1 MHTTHTWTANAQ
13 RPISNEVTSEFQS
26 GKAQATVG
34 LAAIENLSMEIHQL
48 RYFVAVANE
57 GSFSRAA
64 AKVRVAQPSLS
75 QQIRKLEAEVGQPLF
90 DRLPRSVVLTE
101 AGRCLIDYARQILAS
116 IGDARRCVD
125 ELKGEVA
132 GGLAVGAIPTIA
144 PYVLPELIGKF
155 QKHYPAVTLEIVED
169 VTDGITRRVEAGEL
183 DVALA
188 STCQQSPTLR
198 REPLG
203 NEPLLALVPK
213 GHPLAKKPLVTLDD
227 LKSQRFLLLHEMH
240 CLSQQV
246 NHLLAARRL
255 RPEIALA
262 GSQLGTI
269 ANMVAAEIGVSIVP
283 QMMVKHQATPG
294 CVSLPF
300 APPVPERELNLLY
313 NPLRFQSKA
322 AATFRREAATALSS
336 QDSSI
341 ARNAKQ

>member
-1 MHTTHTWTANAQ
+1 
-13 RPISNEVTSEFQS
+13 
-26 GKAQATVG
+26 
-34 LAAIENLSMEIHQL
+34 MEIHQL
-48 RYFVAVANE
+48 RYFVAIADE

-125 ELKGEVA
+125 ELKDEV
-132 GGLAVGAIPTIA
+132 GGKLAVGAIPTIA
-144 PYVLPELIGKF
+144 PYVLPELVVTF
-155 QKHYPAVTLEIVED
+155 QKHYPEVTLEIVED
-169 VTDGITRRVEAGEL
+169 VTDGITRRIEGGEL

-188 STCQQSPTLR
+188 STCRPSPTLR
-198 REPLG
+198 RESLG
-203 NEPLLALVPK
+203 TEPLLALVPE
-213 GHPLAKKPLVTLDD
+213 GHPLAKKDVVEFDD

-246 NHLLAARRL
+246 NHLLESRRL

-262 GSQLGTI
+262 GSQLSTI
-269 ANMVAAEIGVSIVP
+269 ANMVAASIGVSIVP
-283 QMMVKHQATPG
+283 QMMVRHHPTPG

-300 APPVPERELNLLY
+300 GPPVPERELNFLS
-313 NPLRFQSKA
+313 NPRRFQSKA
-322 AATFRREAATALSS
+322 TAAFRREAAAALSAK
-336 QDSSI
+336 DLSI
-341 ARNAKQ
+341 TPVAEE

>member
-1 MHTTHTWTANAQ
+1 VSF
-13 RPISNEVTSEFQS
+13 R
-26 GKAQATVG
+26 QA
-34 LAAIENLSMEIHQL
+34 LMEIHQL
-48 RYFVAVANE
+48 RYFVAVADE

-75 QQIRKLEAEVGQPLF
+75 QQIRKLETEIGQRLF
-90 DRLPRSVVLTE
+90 DRLSRSVVLTE
-101 AGRCLIDYARQILAS
+101 AGRCFIEYARQILAS

-125 ELKGEVA
+125 ELNDTVTGK
-132 GGLAVGAIPTIA
+132 LAVGAIPTIA
-144 PYVLPELIGKF
+144 PYVLPELVKKF
-155 QKHYPAVTLEIVED
+155 HKDYPEVTLELVED

-188 STCQQSPTLR
+188 SSCQQSPSLR
-198 REPLG
+198 RESLG
-203 NEPLLALVPK
+203 HEPLLALVPE
-213 GHPLAKKPLVTLDD
+213 GHPLAKKTLVELDD

-246 NHLLAARRL
+246 HHLLDARRL

-322 AATFRREAATALSS
+322 DAAFRREAAAAFSC

-341 ARNAKQ
+341 ASDAK

>member
-1 MHTTHTWTANAQ
+1 
-13 RPISNEVTSEFQS
+13 
-26 GKAQATVG
+26 
-34 LAAIENLSMEIHQL
+34 MEIHQL
-48 RYFVAVANE
+48 RYFVAVADE

-125 ELKGEVA
+125 ELKSEIA
-132 GGLAVGAIPTIA
+132 GGLSVGAIPTIA

-155 QKHYPAVTLEIVED
+155 QKHYPEVTLEIVED

-198 REPLG
+198 REALG

-213 GHPLAKKPLVTLDD
+213 GHPLAKKTLVTLDD
-227 LKSQRFLLLHEMH
+227 LTSQRFLLLHEMH

-246 NHLLAARRL
+246 NHLLAVRRL
-255 RPEIALA
+255 RPEVALA

-269 ANMVAAEIGVSIVP
+269 ANMVAAAIGVSIVP

-300 APPVPERELNLLY
+300 AQPVPERELNRLY

-322 AATFRREAATALSS
+322 AAAFRREAAAAFSL
-336 QDSSI
+336 
-341 ARNAKQ
+341 

>member
-1 MHTTHTWTANAQ
+1 
-13 RPISNEVTSEFQS
+13 
-26 GKAQATVG
+26 
-34 LAAIENLSMEIHQL
+34 MEIHQL
-48 RYFVAVANE
+48 RYFVAVAEE

-101 AGRCLIDYARQILAS
+101 AGRCLIEYARQILAS

-125 ELKGEVA
+125 ELKGKIA
-132 GGLAVGAIPTIA
+132 GDVAVGAIPTIA
-144 PYVLPELIGKF
+144 PYVLPELVVTF
-155 QKHYPAVTLEIVED
+155 QEHYPDVTLHIVED
-169 VTDGITRRVEAGEL
+169 VTAGIVRRIEAGEL

-188 STCQQSPTLR
+188 STCQKSPSLGV
-198 REPLG
+198 EPVG
-203 NEPLLALVPK
+203 AEPLLALVPEA
-213 GHPLAKKPLVTLDD
+213 HSLARQSVITFDD

-246 NHLLAARRL
+246 HHQLESRRL
-255 RPEIALA
+255 HPEIALA
-262 GSQLGTI
+262 GSQLSTI
-269 ANMVAAEIGVSIVP
+269 ANMVAAGIGVSIVP
-283 QMMVKHQATPG
+283 QMMARHHATPG
-294 CVSLPF
+294 CVTLPF

-322 AATFRREAATALSS
+322 AAAFRQEAAAALSS

-341 ARNAKQ
+341 VRDAAE

>member
-1 MHTTHTWTANAQ
+1 
-13 RPISNEVTSEFQS
+13 
-26 GKAQATVG
+26 
-34 LAAIENLSMEIHQL
+34 MEIHQL
-48 RYFVAVANE
+48 RYFVAVADE

-75 QQIRKLEAEVGQPLF
+75 QQIRKLEAEIGQPLF

-101 AGRCLIDYARQILAS
+101 AGRCLLEYARQILAS

-125 ELKGEVA
+125 ELKGKIA
-132 GGLAVGAIPTIA
+132 GDVAVGAIPTIA
-144 PYVLPELIGKF
+144 PYVLPELVITF
-155 QKHYPAVTLEIVED
+155 QKHYPDVTLHIVED
-169 VTDGITRRVEAGEL
+169 VTEGITRRIEAGEL

-188 STCQQSPTLR
+188 STCQRSPTLR
-198 REPLG
+198 VELLG
-203 NEPLLALVPK
+203 REPLLALVPE
-213 GHPLAKKPLVTLDD
+213 GHPLAKQTVVSFDD

-246 NHLLAARRL
+246 HHLLESRRL
-255 RPEIALA
+255 LPEIALA
-262 GSQLGTI
+262 GSQLSTI

-283 QMMVKHQATPG
+283 QMMVKHQPIPG

-322 AATFRREAATALSS
+322 AAAFRQETAAAFSS
-336 QDSSI
+336 PDASI
-341 ARNAKQ
+341 VHNAN

>member
-1 MHTTHTWTANAQ
+1 M
-13 RPISNEVTSEFQS
+13 EV
-26 GKAQATVG
+26 
-34 LAAIENLSMEIHQL
+34 HQL
-48 RYFVAVANE
+48 RYFVAVADE

-101 AGRCLIDYARQILAS
+101 AGRCLIDYARQILAL

-132 GGLAVGAIPTIA
+132 GKVAVGAIPTIA
-144 PYVLPELIGKF
+144 PYVLPELVVTF
-155 QKHYPAVTLEIVED
+155 QKHYPDVVLEIVED
-169 VTDGITRRVEAGEL
+169 VTDSITRRIEAGEL

-188 STCQQSPTLR
+188 SSCRPSPTLR
-198 REPLG
+198 RESVG
-203 NEPLLALVPK
+203 AEPLLALVPEK
-213 GHPLAKKPLVTLDD
+213 HPLAKKDVVELDD

-246 NHLLAARRL
+246 NQLLESRRL

-262 GSQLGTI
+262 GSQLSTI
-269 ANMVAAEIGVSIVP
+269 ANMVAASIGVSIVP
-283 QMMVKHQATPG
+283 QMMVKHYATPG

-300 APPVPERELNLLY
+300 APPVPERELNFLS

-322 AATFRREAATALSS
+322 AAAFRREAAAALSAK
-336 QDSSI
+336 DLSI
-341 ARNAKQ
+341 IPVAKE

>member
-1 MHTTHTWTANAQ
+1 M
-13 RPISNEVTSEFQS
+13 EF
-26 GKAQATVG
+26 
-34 LAAIENLSMEIHQL
+34 HQL
-48 RYFVAVANE
+48 RYFVAVAEE

-75 QQIRKLEAEVGQPLF
+75 QQIRKLEAEVGQRLF

-116 IGDARRCVD
+116 VGDARRCVD
-125 ELKGEVA
+125 ELKDVVA
-132 GGLAVGAIPTIA
+132 GKLAVGAIPTIA
-144 PYVLPELIGKF
+144 PYILPELVVMF
-155 QKHYPAVTLEIVED
+155 QNHYPQVTLEIVED
-169 VTDGITRRVEAGEL
+169 VTEGIARRVEAGEL
-183 DVALA
+183 DVALV
-188 STCQQSPTLR
+188 STCQQTPSLR
-198 REPLG
+198 RESLG
-203 NEPLLALVPK
+203 NEPLLALVPE
-213 GHPLAKKPLVTLDD
+213 GNPLAEKTLVELDD

-246 NHLLAARRL
+246 HHLLEARRL

-262 GSQLGTI
+262 GSQLSTI
-269 ANMVAAEIGVSIVP
+269 ANMVAARIGVSIVP
-283 QMMVKHQATPG
+283 QMMVKHHATPR

-322 AATFRREAATALSS
+322 AAAFRQEAAAALSC

-341 ARNAKQ
+341 APNSD